1 MDLHGSFVDTK
12 YICILDILSSVVYL
26 IRRFYPLAAGDHSAV
41 KLKAAYAKTIEALKG
56 VRIRVLYLHA

>member
-1 MDLHGSFVDTK
+1 
-12 YICILDILSSVVYL
+12 L